1 MNKSYRCDFC
11 AHDVPITNEY
21 CKMCSLGSYFELK
34 KRMSTRQSE
43 EWIGHRKLDKYL
55 DTLSVQPL
63 DYQRDFLHRLIEM
76 PQPIYMCMRPRH
88 GRIVYSTEYR
98 RVRMELLDAI
108 RKVKLEEGE
117 P

>member
-11 AHDVPITNEY
+11 EHDRPTTNEH
-21 CKMCSLGSYFELK
+21 CKMCSLGSCFELK

-63 DYQRDFLHRLIEM
+63 GYQRGFLHRLIEM
-76 PQPIYMCMRPRH
+76 RPGIAYAPEYMRL
-88 GRIVYSTEYR
+88 
-98 RVRMELLDAI
+98 RMKLLDAI
-108 RKVKLEEGE
+108 QKVKLEEDE
-117 P
+117 R